1 MEAGC
6 EHGLSKY
13 HKQEG
18 LNCDQIVNISFWLN
32 ATQHYGEGGMMA
44 KK

>member
-1 MEAGC
+1 MAGC

-13 HKQEG
+13 HKREG
-18 LNCDQIVNISFWLN
+18 VNWHQIVNISFWLN
-32 ATQHYGEGGMMA
+32 ATQYYGEGGIMV